1 MPAVAP
7 LGIEDLELRLPC
19 PRLPKANGD
28 VFMATPHAAKGTQEI
43 RGGFCNESTG
53 TFVSDAN
60 PRALAPDSPLPT
72 QLPKATVTFAHHYQC
87 ALELGPRDDRRPC

>member
-1 MPAVAP
+1 MSRSQSSTVKSCAA
-7 LGIEDLELRLPC
+7 
-19 PRLPKANGD
+19 PKAPNL
-28 VFMATPHAAKGTQEI
+28 FLPN
-43 RGGFCNESTG
+43 RSTG